1 MKEQIW
7 PCLCQ
12 FSWDSFSSTLLF
24 PSFTW
29 LFFFFTKAFSA
40 EVKEKWFCMKLSFF
54 FFTLSCFAHVVFT
67 LSHCSW
73 DHSAGLCEEPI
84 DARWCFFSHQWE
96 MEAQPDESCWSS
108 GPLVKNHFP
117 ILCRKWLYWRWVSAL
132 SSKNGVWIG
141 LGCNRGLS
149 AVISSATAPGQ
160 SILWETSWTFQ
171 VSLRIRIDPHAVL
184 FILFHFVCHRLLR
197 YVLIL
202 PSLDSPLF

>member
-7 PCLCQ
+7 PCPCQ

-24 PSFTW
+24 PSFTLLL
-29 LFFFFTKAFSA
+29 LFFLLKPFQQRSRKSGSVWNFLFFTILFCPCSIHTQSLSMGPQCRAVWRTYWCKMMLFFPPMGDGSSA
-40 EVKEKWFCMKLSFF
+40 WWKLLVLRSFGEN
-54 FFTLSCFAHVVFT
+54 
-67 LSHCSW
+67 
-73 DHSAGLCEEPI
+73 D
-84 DARWCFFSHQWE
+84 
-96 MEAQPDESCWSS
+96 
-108 GPLVKNHFP
+108 FP
-117 ILCRKWLYWRWVSAL
+117 ILCRKGLYWRWVSAL

-160 SILWETSWTFQ
+160 SIPWETSWTFQ

-184 FILFHFVCHRLLR
+184 FLLFHLVCHRLLR